1 MNTETDCRRE
11 HDCSVIANAKA
22 EFDRRYGASTDS
34 DGNKTLA
41 GSFDV
46 TFPPDDPGQIRATTD
61 EP

>member
-11 HDCSVIANAKA
+11 YDRSVIANAKA

-34 DGNKTLA
+34 DGNKTLT

-46 TFPPDDPGQIRATTD
+46 TFPSDDPGQLRTTTA
-61 EP
+61 ES